1 MNPMKEIKVEKL
13 TLNLGTGGAAEKVEK
28 GAKLLTAITG
38 EKPIKTTSMKRIPT
52 WGVRPNLAIAVK
64 VTLRGKKAE
73 ELLKRLFQAIDNKIQ
88 ERKFDKF
95 GNFSFGIDEYIKIPG
110 VAYDVSIG
118 IIGLEAAVTLQ
129 RSGFRIKRR
138 SRRAS
143 KIPARHQINK
153 TEAIQFVTSKF
164 NVTTGESE

>member
-1 MNPMKEIKVEKL
+1 MNIMKTIKVEKV
-13 TLNLGTGGAAEKVEK
+13 TLNLGTGGTGDKIEK
-28 GAKLLTAITG
+28 GVKLLTAITG
-38 EKPIKTTSMKRIPT
+38 EKPVKTMSMLRIPT
-52 WGVRPNLAIAVK
+52 WGVRPNLPIAVK

-73 ELLKRLFQAIDNKIQ
+73 ELLKRLLAAVDNTLP

-129 RSGFRIKRR
+129 RPGFRVKRR
-138 SRRAS
+138 SIKSA
-143 KIPARHQINK
+143 KIPKKHQIQK
-153 TEAIQFVTSKF
+153 EEAIQFVRSTFHTKI
-164 NVTTGESE
+164 GEQE